1 MATEDYKPGTYIV
14 ISDENVNI
22 RREPR
27 IIDGPLSNVV
37 GQHTPGTQVEV
48 YEILVDKKLMV
59 WGRISAVHPGTG
71 KANWICIFTGNRANL
86 KPVVQSKGKML
97 RLTIG
102 DVTVFEMQL
111 N

>member
-1 MATEDYKPGTYIV
+1 MPTEEFKPGTYTV
-14 ISDENVNI
+14 ISDDNANI

-27 IIDGPLSNVV
+27 IIDNPSNVV

-48 YEILVDKKLMV
+48 YEILIDKRLMI

-71 KANWICIFTGNRANL
+71 KANWMCIHTGNRFNL
-86 KPVVQSKGKML
+86 KPIVKSKGKML
-97 RLTIG
+97 RITIG
-102 DVTVFEMQL
+102 DVTIFEMEL

>member
-1 MATEDYKPGTYIV
+1 MTTEDYKPGTYTV
-14 ISDENVNI
+14 ISDENANI

-27 IIDGPLSNVV
+27 IIDGPVSNVV

-59 WGRISAVHPGTG
+59 WGRTSAVHPGTG
-71 KANWICIFTGNRANL
+71 KANWMCIFTGNRANL